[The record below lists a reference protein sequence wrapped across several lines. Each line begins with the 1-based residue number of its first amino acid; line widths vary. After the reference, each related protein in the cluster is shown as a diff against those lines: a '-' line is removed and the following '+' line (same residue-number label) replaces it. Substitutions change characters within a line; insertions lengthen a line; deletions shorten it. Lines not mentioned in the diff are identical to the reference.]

1 MNRWYAVHTHAR
13 AEEKALL
20 NLIKQGYTAYLPR
33 YRKFR
38 RHARRFER
46 VLAPL
51 FPRYLFVRMDVD
63 RQRWRP
69 IQSTFG
75 VRHLVGHGNRPTSVP
90 EAVIE
95 EIKGGEDDSG
105 LVAMARQAIFKKGA
119 PVRVSAGPMADLLGI
134 FECASDEQRVFILLE
149 LLGRQVRVRLP
160 VEMVT
165 AEP

>member
-13 AEEKALL
+13 AEEKARL
-20 NLIKQGYTAYLPR
+20 NLSKQGYTAYLPR
-33 YRKFR
+33 YRKVR

-51 FPRYLFVRMDVD
+51 FPRYLFVRLDVE

-75 VRHLVGHGNRPTSVP
+75 VLHLVGHGSRPTAVP

-95 EIKGGEDDSG
+95 ELRGREDANG
-105 LVAMARQAIFKKGA
+105 LVAMTRQPVFRKGA
-119 PVRVSAGPMADLLGI
+119 PVRVLGGPMADLLGI
-134 FECASDEQRVFILLE
+134 FECASDEQRVLILLE
-149 LLGRQVRVRLP
+149 LLGRQVKVRLP
-160 VEMVT
+160 VEMVA
-165 AEP
+165 AEL